1 MISDHVADEE
11 NAKAGK
17 DDGSNFFKSYC
28 ITFFHTCS
36 FCEFDKIE
44 TYFFIFLYVHACIP

>member
-1 MISDHVADEE
+1 MISAHVAEEE

-17 DDGSNFFKSYC
+17 HDGSDFFKSYSV
-28 ITFFHTCS
+28 TFFHTCS

-44 TYFFIFLYVHACIP
+44 NYFLIFLYVHACIL